1 MSKELATQNTSRY
14 VQALYNIN
22 AGSSSLDGRD
32 ILKLTAEGM
41 WTFGQDN
48 AEVDEQEDVFVIN
61 PESFRE
67 GYVAFDDKNN
77 LAVTLDDKDADFLWQ
92 IGSAPAIEDHEEDNP
107 LDQPKSS
114 RAPRIEYR
122 HQLAIDLVCI
132 EGPNK
137 GAQLVYKCTSQ
148 GGRKMLGKLA
158 GEIARRKERGDED
171 YVPAV
176 SLWADDYWSRK
187 WGRTIWN
194 PQAEILDWY
203 TMEDDV
209 LKDTAPKEERKSEKR
224 DGKRAAA
231 KPARADR
238 KSARDEAVE
247 EDAPR
252 SRGRR
257 DERGGEVEARTT
269 GPSRRTSKAQELA
282 VEEPEYEEEDEAEDD
297 AAEKRERENLDRV
310 ASQRERRGRGRP
322 EPESRGKRPARG
334 DDRRLTRPTREAE
347 AEEEEDRGRGRRAAG
362 GRGRR

>member
-1 MSKELATQNTSRY
+1 MSKELATQNSTRY

-77 LAVTLDDKDADFLWQ
+77 LAVTIDDKDADFLWQ

-209 LKDTAPKEERKSEKR
+209 LKETPEKAE
-224 DGKRAAA
+224 KRAAPKA
-231 KPARADR
+231 ARADR
-238 KSARDEAVE
+238 KSARDKDVE

-252 SRGRR
+252 GRGRR
-257 DERGGEVEARTT
+257 DERGGTVKAARDA
-269 GPSRRTSKAQELA
+269 GRARRDEL
-282 VEEPEYEEEDEAEDD
+282 EDEEEAQLEEEVAET
-297 AAEKRERENLDRV
+297 RP
-310 ASQRERRGRGRP
+310 RGRGRP
-322 EPESRGKRPARG
+322 EPETRGGRRG
-334 DDRRLTRPTREAE
+334 RPTREAE
-347 AEEEEDRGRGRRAAG
+347 AEEEEDRAPRRRAAG

>member
-77 LAVTLDDKDADFLWQ
+77 LAVTIDDKDADFLWQ

-107 LDQPKSS
+107 LEQPKSS

-194 PQAEILDWY
+194 PQADILDWY

-209 LKDTAPKEERKSEKR
+209 LKDAAPKEERKSEKR
-224 DGKRAAA
+224 DGKRAAS

-238 KSARDEAVE
+238 KSAPEKDVE

-252 SRGRR
+252 GRGRR
-257 DERGGEVEARTT
+257 DERGGKVDRKGRGVDFKEIE
-269 GPSRRTSKAQELA
+269 KEID
-282 VEEPEYEEEDEAEDD
+282 EPEYEEDEAPEEV
-297 AAEKRERENLDRV
+297 AETRP
-310 ASQRERRGRGRP
+310 RGRGRSTGGVDRGRP
-322 EPESRGKRPARG
+322 EPEARG
-334 DDRRLTRPTREAE
+334 RGRRERGEEPRGRSPRN
-347 AEEEEDRGRGRRAAG
+347 EEEEEEAPRRRAAG